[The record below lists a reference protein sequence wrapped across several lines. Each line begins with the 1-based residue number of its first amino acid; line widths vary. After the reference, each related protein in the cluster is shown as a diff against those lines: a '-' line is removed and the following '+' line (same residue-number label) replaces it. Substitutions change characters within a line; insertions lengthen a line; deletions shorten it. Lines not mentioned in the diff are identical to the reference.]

1 MSLWSYEYQLLIK
14 DLTVSKNYKPKHCNE
29 LFVATCYNKLRK
41 LEYHSHFYDKESFI
55 YVIDQR
61 PEYLHYVPEKFPRTN
76 DMLDGKTSWT
86 VIYKYNYVM
95 IAAEH
100 EGLHEELMKELY
112 KPSRIMKYLQTN
124 ECIENYLM

>member
-1 MSLWSYEYQLLIK
+1 MSLWSHEYQLLIK
-14 DLTVSKNYKPKHCNE
+14 DLAISKHYNPKDCTE
-29 LFVATCYNKLRK
+29 LFVATCYNKLRS
-41 LEYHSHFYDKESFI
+41 LEYHHHFYDRESFI
-55 YVIDQR
+55 DLIDRR
-61 PEYLHYVPEKFPRTN
+61 PEYIHYVAKKFPKLG

-86 VIYKYNYVM
+86 AIYKYNYAM

-124 ECIENYLM
+124 EDIENYLM